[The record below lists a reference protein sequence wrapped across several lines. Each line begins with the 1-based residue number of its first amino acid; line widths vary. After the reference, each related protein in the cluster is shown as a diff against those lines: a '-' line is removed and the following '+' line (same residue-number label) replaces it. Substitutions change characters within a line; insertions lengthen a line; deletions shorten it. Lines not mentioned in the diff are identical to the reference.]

1 MLAARIMVTL
11 AQLRSTFATP
21 GRLVWIGLR
30 PGQGQPM
37 QVVSGVRALQGRG
50 LEGDRKALRSGGE
63 RQVTLYQH
71 EHLAVVASL
80 LGRAEVEPAAMRRNL
95 AVAGINVLALR
106 ARRFAIGSLSFEGTG
121 YCAPCRRL
129 EETLGR
135 GGFNASRGH
144 GGITARVLSDG
155 WLAIGDEVRADG
167 PDAARSEDDEDPGFG

>member
-1 MLAARIMVTL
+1 MLPL
-11 AQLRSTFATP
+11 AKLRSTFASP

-30 PGQGQPM
+30 PARGEPM
-37 QVVSGVRALQGRG
+37 HVVERVRALTGRG
-50 LEGDRKALRSGGE
+50 LEGDRKAQRSGGE

-71 EHLAVVASL
+71 EHLAVIASL
-80 LGRAEVEPAAMRRNL
+80 LGRASVEPGAMRRNL

-106 ARRFAIGSLSFEGTG
+106 ARRFAIGSLLFEGTG

-144 GGITARVLSDG
+144 GGITARVLGDG
-155 WLAIGDEVRADG
+155 WLAIGDEVTAEGADG
-167 PDAARSEDDEDPGFG
+167 SPTDDDDEPSFA

>member
-1 MLAARIMVTL
+1 MLSL

-30 PGQGQPM
+30 PAQGQPM
-37 QVVSGVRALQGRG
+37 QVVSGVQALEGRG
-50 LEGDRKALRSGGE
+50 LEGDRKAQRSGGE

-71 EHLAVVASL
+71 EHLAVLASL
-80 LGRAEVEPAAMRRNL
+80 LGRAAVEPEAMRRNL

-106 ARRFAIGSLSFEGTG
+106 ARRFKIGALLFEGTG

-144 GGITARVLSDG
+144 GGITARVLGDG
-155 WLAIGDEVRADG
+155 WLSVGDEVTAAG
-167 PDAARSEDDEDPGFG
+167 PDASRSQDDEEPSFG